1 MAKTGNCFSAQTK
14 FVTDQGLRAFSDF
27 EDGDSCNVLS
37 SDGRYYPAVVHS
49 YGKQMLNEITFSVSR
64 RTNTRKVYAT
74 ANHRWILK
82 DKKETTR
89 LRVENRLLPPTSF
102 YRNTLDWD
110 NLPYEKKLLW
120 CQGFAFG
127 TGVLTEEHPNDVYV
141 DLYGTK
147 MQFMDRFKDI
157 GYKIFHNPSPRREKY
172 TVIVH
177 NYHGEIPCD
186 DAPLDEVAIFING
199 IYQSC
204 GEISPRKNSGK
215 IHYMLV
221 NNDPEVKDYLLTHAD
236 SCGLYITKYEDF
248 LERSESVRIHFNPEF
263 LRSCYT
269 IEDIKP
275 YQEEEVWCLEVEDT
289 HNFVLSGG
297 MVTGNCSEVKE
308 E

>member
-1 MAKTGNCFSAQTK
+1 
-14 FVTDQGLRAFSDF
+14 
-27 EDGDSCNVLS
+27 
-37 SDGRYYPAVVHS
+37 
-49 YGKQMLNEITFSVSR
+49 
-64 RTNTRKVYAT
+64 
-74 ANHRWILK
+74 
-82 DKKETTR
+82 
-89 LRVENRLLPPTSF
+89 
-102 YRNTLDWD
+102 
-110 NLPYEKKLLW
+110 
-120 CQGFAFG
+120 
-127 TGVLTEEHPNDVYV
+127 
-141 DLYGTK
+141 
-147 MQFMDRFKDI
+147 MDRFKDI

-204 GEISPRKNSGK
+204 GEISPRKNNGK

-221 NNDPEVKDYLLTHAD
+221 NNDPEVKDYVLTHAD